1 MEKSNLLRKLRV
13 KRNRARLGG
22 GDRRIKVQHEKGK
35 LTARERIKLLVDPE
49 SFEEFDAFVIHR
61 CHDFGM
67 DQKHIFGD
75 GVVTG
80 CATIEGRI
88 VYVYAQ
94 DFTAIGGALS
104 KAHAGKICKIMD
116 MAMKVGAPVIGLA
129 DSGGARVQ
137 EGIDA
142 LAGYGDIFL
151 RNVMASGVIPQISA
165 IMGPCAGGAVYSPA
179 ITDFIIMNRL
189 TSYMFVTGPKV
200 VKTVINET
208 VSTEDLGGALAHS
221 TKSGVAHFMTETEEE
236 TLLLIR
242 KIFSFIPANNMED
255 PPYAVPTDVI
265 ERRCEEFNSII
276 PDNPNTPYDILDIIH
291 NIVDDGD
298 FLEVAREFAQNIVI
312 GFTRMNGHPVGIVAN
327 QPKVVAGV
335 LDINSSI
342 KGARFVRFC
351 DAFNIPLLFFEDVPG
366 FLPGSNQEHN
376 GIIRNGAKLLYA
388 IAEATVPKI
397 TVILRKAYGGAY
409 IVMNSRHLRADVV
422 YAWPTAE
429 IAVMGSKGAAEIIF
443 KKDSLQAEDPA
454 GFMVQKEKEYQD
466 KFENPYRAAE
476 KGYIEDVIEPAN
488 TRFRLIRALEMLSGK
503 KDRNPPRKH
512 GNIPL

>member
-1 MEKSNLLRKLRV
+1 MEKTNLLRKLRV

-22 GDRRIKVQHEKGK
+22 GDRRIKAQHEKGK
-35 LTARERIKLLVDPE
+35 LTARERIKVLVDPE

-67 DQKHIFGD
+67 GQKHIFGD

-88 VYVYAQ
+88 VYLYAQ
-94 DFTAIGGALS
+94 DFTTNGGSLS
-104 KAHAGKICKIMD
+104 KTHAEKICKVMD

-179 ITDFIIMNRL
+179 ITDFIIMNRQ

-200 VKTVINET
+200 VKAVLNET
-208 VSTEDLGGALAHS
+208 VSTEDLGGALAHA

-255 PPYAVPTDVI
+255 PPFVVPTDVN

-276 PDNPNTPYDILDIIH
+276 PENPNIPYDILGIIH
-291 NIVDDGD
+291 NTVDDGD
-298 FLEVAREFAQNIVI
+298 FLEVAREFARNLVV
-312 GFTRMNGHPVGIVAN
+312 GFARMNGHPVGIVAN
-327 QPKVVAGV
+327 QPKVIAGV
-335 LDINSSI
+335 LDINSST

-351 DAFNIPLLFFEDVPG
+351 DAFNIPLLFLEDVPG

-422 YAWPTAE
+422 YAWPSAE

-443 KKDSLQAEDPA
+443 KKESLQMEDPG
-454 GFMVQKEKEYQD
+454 GFMAEKEEEYQD